1 MTTRPP
7 GFDEGDPDAATNG
20 IYGVNGHPDENV
32 QPPWLPATRPAS
44 QPPGAGPAGHDE
56 RARHVP
62 LGELDEPRRGR
73 PPGTGPWPA
82 PVAQSPVAQ
91 GQPPVMRPASQPP
104 GAGVAGRNNGRAG
117 YAPLDEPRRGRPP
130 GTGPWPAPVAQS
142 PVAQGQ
148 PPVMRPAS
156 QPPGAGVAGR
166 NNGRAGYAPLDE
178 PRRGRPPGTSPSS
191 APASQERPPATRP
204 AGQPPGAGPLGELDE
219 PRRGR
224 PPGTGP
230 SSAPASQPLPPN
242 ARVSHKGRPKQP
254 RSARPL
260 PPPLD
265 DVDGYDL
272 RPNPL
277 GAKTVP
283 DLMECVRQ
291 YYIWAGKRGLRVMA
305 RHIDQ
310 QLSAQT
316 LSNLLKSDHLPG
328 RLDQMRLLIE
338 ACGGNA
344 EDQQRFVTAWRRFT
358 MG

>member
-130 GTGPWPAPVAQS
+130 GTS
-142 PVAQGQ
+142 
-148 PPVMRPAS
+148 
-156 QPPGAGVAGR
+156 
-166 NNGRAGYAPLDE
+166 
-178 PRRGRPPGTSPSS
+178 
-191 APASQERPPATRP
+191 
-204 AGQPPGAGPLGELDE
+204 
-219 PRRGR
+219 
-224 PPGTGP
+224 P

>member
-56 RARHVP
+56 RARHV
-62 LGELDEPRRGR
+62 
-73 PPGTGPWPA
+73 
-82 PVAQSPVAQ
+82 
-91 GQPPVMRPASQPP
+91 
-104 GAGVAGRNNGRAG
+104 
-117 YAPLDEPRRGRPP
+117 
-130 GTGPWPAPVAQS
+130 
-142 PVAQGQ
+142 
-148 PPVMRPAS
+148 
-156 QPPGAGVAGR
+156 
-166 NNGRAGYAPLDE
+166 
-178 PRRGRPPGTSPSS
+178 
-191 APASQERPPATRP
+191 
-204 AGQPPGAGPLGELDE
+204 PLGELDE

>member
-62 LGELDEPRRGR
+62 LGELDAPRRGR

-130 GTGPWPAPVAQS
+130 GTGP
-142 PVAQGQ
+142 
-148 PPVMRPAS
+148 
-156 QPPGAGVAGR
+156 
-166 NNGRAGYAPLDE
+166 
-178 PRRGRPPGTSPSS
+178 SS
-191 APASQERPPATRP
+191 APASQERSPATRP